1 MRTALFLLAA
11 STAGC
16 GKTVTDE
23 DCRKVGE
30 NMLQVWQTESAKAA
44 STDGADS
51 EKARN
56 VIKSEGDKLVADG
69 ALLGGEGLKSST
81 RGSRVRRSA
90 AQRFVLDGPFTE
102 SKELVGGYMLLQVPS
117 LDDAVDAVRGWL
129 AASRSKS
136 AQPLSGATAIMRHY
150 QEFQANLPAMLRAAD
165 LEPAELG
172 FFDRANLMAQFL
184 ETRAALAV

>member
-56 VIKSEGDKLVADG
+56 VIKSEGDKLVADWSTECKKE
-69 ALLGGEGLKSST
+69 LLGRRADPKEIACLLGAKSI
-81 RGSRVRRSA
+81 
-90 AQRFVLDGPFTE
+90 E
-102 SKELVGGYMLLQVPS
+102 QVNKC
-117 LDDAVDAVRGWL
+117 A
-129 AASRSKS
+129 
-136 AQPLSGATAIMRHY
+136 
-150 QEFQANLPAMLRAAD
+150 
-165 LEPAELG
+165 EP
-172 FFDRANLMAQFL
+172 
-184 ETRAALAV
+184 

>member
-56 VIKSEGDKLVADG
+56 VIKSEGDKLVADWSTECKKE
-69 ALLGGEGLKSST
+69 LLGRRADPKEITCLLGAKSI
-81 RGSRVRRSA
+81 
-90 AQRFVLDGPFTE
+90 E
-102 SKELVGGYMLLQVPS
+102 QVNKC
-117 LDDAVDAVRGWL
+117 A
-129 AASRSKS
+129 
-136 AQPLSGATAIMRHY
+136 
-150 QEFQANLPAMLRAAD
+150 
-165 LEPAELG
+165 EP
-172 FFDRANLMAQFL
+172 
-184 ETRAALAV
+184 